1 MASLFRH
8 SGEGTSLKGGGTT
21 VGTDHE
27 SETARAGALDRF
39 GTERNV
45 LLTTFRRDGTPVG
58 TPVHI
63 AVVGSVAYIRTFE
76 PSGKLKRMRRNN
88 HVEIAPCTVRGRVTG
103 APLRATARIL
113 DGKDAVAAARA
124 LAAKYP
130 VLHGRLIPWYHR
142 RKGLVTTQVPT
153 MGERGAGCDP
163 SATTGGPALAT
174 WTTTAV
180 RHEDEPLPSP

>member
-1 MASLFRH
+1 VR
-8 SGEGTSLKGGGTT
+8 TN
-21 VGTDHE
+21 HE

-39 GTERNV
+39 GTVRNV

-63 AVVGSVAYIRTFE
+63 AVVGAVAYIRTFE

-103 APLRATARIL
+103 APLRATVRIL
-113 DGKDAVAAARA
+113 DGEGAAAARA

-130 VLHGRLIPWYHR
+130 ILHGRLIPWYHR
-142 RKGLVTTQVPT
+142 RKGLVTTHIELTPT
-153 MGERGAGCDP
+153 
-163 SATTGGPALAT
+163 
-174 WTTTAV
+174 
-180 RHEDEPLPSP
+180 